1 MLLPLFTN
9 KKFFE
14 EIKGVIRSRKSKD
27 RQLNEYKKNV
37 RNTTQK
43 ISIEQHE
50 PYLDIMGAPMCPG
63 RVSVS
68 RSSNSSIRHVTCS
81 FGAAASRKIL
91 SKTSDTF
98 SLPFLN

>member
-9 KKFFE
+9 KENLE

-37 RNTTQK
+37 KNTTQK
-43 ISIEQHE
+43 ISNEQHE

-81 FGAAASRKIL
+81 FGAAASRTIL